1 MSQKKVAVASFTEAK
16 QELEQQVL
24 DDHEKAF
31 DRSQTLISQLMQA
44 ISKDILSVDTATIGL
59 SSAGFSNRTSLG
71 MVLAGCVIDDLV
83 VGGPAALSQKIQK
96 GDKILKVDEVPVS
109 LDTVRFF
116 SRDSSFAMGR

>member
-1 MSQKKVAVASFTEAK
+1 
-16 QELEQQVL
+16 
-24 DDHEKAF
+24 
-31 DRSQTLISQLMQA
+31 
-44 ISKDILSVDTATIGL
+44 
-59 SSAGFSNRTSLG
+59 

-116 SRDSSFAMGR
+116 SRDSSFAMGRVTDGSNRCQVTTAVIGCDKPGSTVTLELAKNGVCSPFPCHLLRVLP

>member
-59 SSAGFSNRTSLG
+59 SSAGFSNRTSL
-71 MVLAGCVIDDLV
+71 V
-83 VGGPAALSQKIQK
+83 
-96 GDKILKVDEVPVS
+96 
-109 LDTVRFF
+109 
-116 SRDSSFAMGR
+116 